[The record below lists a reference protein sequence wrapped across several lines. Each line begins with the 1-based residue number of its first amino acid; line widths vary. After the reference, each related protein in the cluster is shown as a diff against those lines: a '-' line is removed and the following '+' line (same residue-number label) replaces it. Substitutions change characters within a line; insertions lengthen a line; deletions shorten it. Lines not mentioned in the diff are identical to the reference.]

1 MAIDMNNVNLR
12 RCGLCLWNN
21 YAGLGFIL
29 EPAPLPP
36 HIVQLVE
43 SNSPAVAAGL
53 RIRDVI
59 LAVNDKNM
67 RESSYDDLK
76 YTIKKARDYDGRI
89 DLLVIDQD
97 FYELFKEKNQ
107 SINFRF
113 AKTIE
118 TPSTMPIDYQNFPKH
133 QPRTCEIHLNR
144 RATSFGFQTVNP
156 LTDVGILIQEVYPNS
171 PAAKTLLRK
180 CDRIIEID
188 DEFIDDISSTAILE
202 KLRTAKEKR
211 YVKLYVVD
219 TTTYDFF
226 QSNNI
231 QLSSKEYRQTRVV
244 EKDSTNLCINEDQSL
259 RESKTYHLPST
270 WETSNEQK
278 IRFRLSRKTDEY
290 RSIVSNFNEAM
301 KENYTQIIKIE
312 RIQNERWYMQYLAHK
327 KEFKKRLQNNT
338 ERILYH
344 GCPVQA
350 AHSIIED
357 CFNRSFIGVHGT
369 AYGYGVYFSS
379 KASYSHMY
387 TRPNINGERC
397 MFIARVL
404 IGKTTR
410 GNSSMKTRPLGF
422 DSTTDE
428 DHIFVI
434 YHDAQAYAEYLITYK

>member
-1 MAIDMNNVNLR
+1 MAIDMNNVHLR
-12 RCGLCLWNN
+12 RCRLCLWNN
-21 YAGLGFIL
+21 YAGLGFII

-43 SNSPAVAAGL
+43 SNSPAAAAGL
-53 RIRDVI
+53 RTRDVI

-67 RESSYDDLK
+67 CESSYDDLK
-76 YTIKKARDYDGRI
+76 YTIKKARDYDGHI
-89 DLLVIDQD
+89 ELLVIDQN

-219 TTTYDFF
+219 TATYDFF

-231 QLSSKEYRQTRVV
+231 QLLSKEYRQTRVV
-244 EKDSTNLCINEDQSL
+244 EKDSTNLCINEDQSKCYCL
-259 RESKTYHLPST
+259 
-270 WETSNEQK
+270 
-278 IRFRLSRKTDEY
+278 
-290 RSIVSNFNEAM
+290 
-301 KENYTQIIKIE
+301 
-312 RIQNERWYMQYLAHK
+312 
-327 KEFKKRLQNNT
+327 
-338 ERILYH
+338 
-344 GCPVQA
+344 
-350 AHSIIED
+350 
-357 CFNRSFIGVHGT
+357 
-369 AYGYGVYFSS
+369 
-379 KASYSHMY
+379 
-387 TRPNINGERC
+387 
-397 MFIARVL
+397 
-404 IGKTTR
+404 
-410 GNSSMKTRPLGF
+410 
-422 DSTTDE
+422 
-428 DHIFVI
+428 
-434 YHDAQAYAEYLITYK
+434 